1 VTDPWA
7 RPPEPSEPAPP
18 SEPPADGAAG
28 PDTKE
33 FEPQAYPPPQQ
44 YPAAGSADAATPQA
58 RRSLAGRLFRDPL
71 SIVLVVVI
79 VAALTIA
86 GAVGGELYAR
96 HRADSLVATATA
108 CVVQDGATATFGGGL
123 FLPQYFSGHYRDISI
138 STAGNQVRQAKG
150 MKAQIDIRD
159 VRRSDTSS
167 SKGTIGSLDA
177 TITWTA
183 DGIKQTLQGSVV
195 DLAEQVKTV
204 VDQALA
210 RIPFVS
216 VILGN
221 KIDAISLAKG
231 ISIDTVTTDATGGT
245 VAVAF
250 GFGSLV
256 KGNVVVKPVVANQAL
271 SLQVVNV
278 NLSGQPVPREI
289 LQDGLSQVIENL
301 TNNYPLGIKATS
313 VRVTDAGVVA
323 QFGTKDATIPNEQ
336 ANGCFA
342 GL

>member
-1 VTDPWA
+1 VTDGNEGATPDPWA
-7 RPPEPSEPAPP
+7 RPAEPAPP
-18 SEPPADGAAG
+18 RVEEASAPP
-28 PDTKE
+28 TKE
-33 FEPQAYPPPQQ
+33 FAPQSYPPPQQ
-44 YPAAGSADAATPQA
+44 YPAGDGPPPPK
-58 RRSLAGRLFRDPL
+58 RSVIRRLFADPL

-79 VAALTIA
+79 VAALAIA
-86 GAVGGELYAR
+86 GVVGGELYGR

-108 CVVQDGATATFGGGL
+108 CVVQDGASATFGGGL
-123 FLPQYFSGHYRDISI
+123 FLPQFFSGHYRDISI

-150 MKAQIDIRD
+150 MKAQIDIHD
-159 VRRSDTSS
+159 VRRSDNPG

-195 DLAEQVKTV
+195 DLATQVKTV

-216 VILGN
+216 VILGD
-221 KIDAISLAKG
+221 KIDALTLAKG
-231 ISIDTVTTDATGGT
+231 ITIDNVTTDASSGT

-256 KGNVVVKPVVANQAL
+256 KGNVVVKPVIANQAL

-278 NLSGQPVPREI
+278 NLSGQPIPREI
-289 LQDGLSQVIENL
+289 LQDGLSQVVENL

-313 VRVTDAGVVA
+313 VQVTDAGVVA
-323 QFGTKDATIPNEQ
+323 QFGTKDATIPTEQ